1 MRETRAGGKRRD
13 LPHPKPV
20 EKINLSDKH
29 KRLRL
34 ILTVV
39 FLIVGAFFIA
49 FGVANLSSKDAGWTE
64 IEVISSE
71 LNCSEDFVFL
81 YCLGADGTSATAENK
96 ALTACYT
103 NAAEYAFRMFTNDVE
118 YENVHNMYYISRH
131 PNEEMVVDDVLYRAF
146 SLIKQSGDRKL
157 YLAPVYEQY
166 DGLFYCTEEFQ
177 TAEYDPLLNQEVA
190 DYYKEI
196 AGFANDARMID
207 LELLGENRICL
218 RVADEYLNFASE
230 NEITS
235 FIDFYW
241 MKNAFIVDY
250 LAEEML
256 SAGFSHGCISS
267 VDGFTRNL
275 DSGAEYYTCTFY
287 DRSESMIYPAS
298 NIQYKGQV
306 GMVYLHDYALND
318 AQPYYYTYSD
328 GRIST
333 PYIDAK
339 DGLCKSAVSD
349 MVCYGR
355 ELSCSEILMK
365 MMPLYI
371 ADSFNKDAL
380 PKLAKEGIF
389 SIYSENRLIC
399 YNDADLILTG
409 LYRENNVQYEA
420 VLINID

>member
-1 MRETRAGGKRRD
+1 MRETRGRGRD

-20 EKINLSDKH
+20 EKIDLSDKH

-64 IEVISSE
+64 IEVSSSE

-81 YCLGADGTSATAENK
+81 YRLGAGGTSATAENK

-103 NAAEYAFRMFTNDVE
+103 SASEYAFRMFANDVE

-131 PNEEMVVDDVLYRAF
+131 PNEEIVVDDVLYKAF

-166 DGLFYCTEEFQ
+166 DGLFYCTEEYQ
-177 TAEYDPLLNQEVA
+177 ATEYDPRMNKEVA
-190 DYYKEI
+190 DYYKVA
-196 AGFANDARMID
+196 AGFANDAQMID

-218 RVADEYLNFASE
+218 RVASEYLDFASE

-235 FIDFYW
+235 YIDFYW

-275 DSGAEYYTCTFY
+275 DSSGEYYAYTFY
-287 DRSESMIYPAS
+287 DKEGSVIYPVS
-298 NIQYKGQV
+298 DIQYKGAL
-306 GMVYLHDYALND
+306 GMVYLHDYALNS
-318 AQPYYYTYSD
+318 AQPYYYAYSD
-328 GRIST
+328 GEIRT
-333 PYIDAK
+333 PYLDTK
-339 DGLCKSAVSD
+339 DGFCRSAVSD

-355 ELSCSEILMK
+355 ELSCSEILLK
-365 MMPLYI
+365 MMPVYI
-371 ADSFNKDAL
+371 SDSFHKDEL
-380 PKLAKEGIF
+380 PKLAEEGIF
-389 SIYSENRLIC
+389 TLFCENRRIW

-409 LYRENNVQYEA
+409 LYSDENVQYEA
-420 VLINID
+420 VLIKQ

>member
-1 MRETRAGGKRRD
+1 MRETRAGGKGRD

-20 EKINLSDKH
+20 EKIDLSDKH

-49 FGVANLSSKDAGWTE
+49 FGVANLSSKEAGWTE
-64 IEVISSE
+64 IEVSSSE
-71 LNCSEDFVFL
+71 LNCSEDFVFI
-81 YCLGADGTSATAENK
+81 YRLGESGTSTTAENK
-96 ALTACYT
+96 AITARYSE
-103 NAAEYAFRMFTNDVE
+103 AVEYAFRMFTNDVE

-166 DGLFYCTEEFQ
+166 DGLFYCTEDYQ
-177 TAEYDPLLNQEVA
+177 AAEYDPCLNQELA
-190 DYYKEI
+190 DYYKAI
-196 AGFANDARMID
+196 AGFADDVRMID
-207 LELLGENRICL
+207 LELLGDNRICL
-218 RVADEYLNFASE
+218 RVADEYLDFASE
-230 NEITS
+230 NEITC

-241 MKNAFIVDY
+241 MKNAFIADY

-275 DSGAEYYTCTFY
+275 DSGAEYYAYTFY
-287 DRSESMIYPAS
+287 DRAGSMIYPAS
-298 NIQYKGQV
+298 NIQYKGSV
-306 GMVYLHDYALND
+306 SMVYLHDYALND
-318 AQPYYYTYSD
+318 SQPYYYAYSD

-333 PYIDAK
+333 PYLDIK
-339 DGLCKSAVSD
+339 DGFCKSAVSD

-365 MMPLYI
+365 MAPLYI
-371 ADSFNKDAL
+371 ADSFNKDAVS
-380 PKLAKEGIF
+380 KLAEEGIF
-389 SIYSENRLIC
+389 SIYSENRRIC
-399 YNDADLILTG
+399 YNDTDLILNG
-409 LYRENNVQYEA
+409 LYRDENIQYEA
-420 VLINID
+420 ALIK